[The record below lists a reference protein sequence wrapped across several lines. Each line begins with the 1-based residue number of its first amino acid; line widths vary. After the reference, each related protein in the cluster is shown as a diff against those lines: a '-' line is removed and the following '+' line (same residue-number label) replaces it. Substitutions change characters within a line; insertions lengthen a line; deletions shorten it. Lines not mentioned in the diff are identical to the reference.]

1 MGNYQNALEIATNKM
16 QLGEITADQANV
28 LIVQIMGV
36 RLITTRLT
44 ADVRKALNAA
54 VKSGELGHIKKE
66 GKMPEAYHHKNGR
79 ARALEARNEYARNI
93 NTALAKVCAPSRSF
107 LEP

>member
-1 MGNYQNALEIATNKM
+1 MHNYQNALEIASDKM
-16 QLGEITADQANV
+16 QQGLITADQANL
-28 LIVQIMGV
+28 LIVQMMGV
-36 RLITTRLT
+36 RLITTRIP

-66 GKMPEAYHHKNGR
+66 GTMPEAYHHKNGR
-79 ARALEARNEYARNI
+79 ARALEARNEHARNI

-107 LEP
+107 LEL